1 VAYVGRTTTCKARP
15 EANSSCAGAH
25 PIQRLDGIPASSD
38 YLQPIAK
45 RGQSLPRCA
54 TAAVMTHRCPKH
66 WLQLKTL
73 LQNVH
78 PAVWRRVRVVDIL
91 SIAALHHL
99 IQVLMGWEDKCRLW
113 PSVTNGCFRDRL
125 ACALVP
131 AKGRLRPLAGFP
143 TNDRVGWLS
152 AGPLPSRDTLK
163 SEVPPPARS
172 GHRQADTSKN

>member
-1 VAYVGRTTTCKARP
+1 MSVAPQPARHDP
-15 EANSSCAGAH
+15 KPTVAALA

-38 YLQPIAK
+38 YLQPITK

-54 TAAVMTHRCPKH
+54 TVAFMIHRCPKH

-78 PAVWRRVRVVDIL
+78 PAVWRRVRVVVIL
-91 SIAALHHL
+91 SIAALHHV

-131 AKGRLRPLAGFP
+131 AKGRL
-143 TNDRVGWLS
+143 LS
-152 AGPLPSRDTLK
+152 KRW
-163 SEVPPPARS
+163 PAR
-172 GHRQADTSKN
+172 